1 MARLWKAVQFWKKW
15 TKPMYEEGIDYR
27 FFDIENDNEPG
38 VKVTAIELA
47 VDNYENVVYHYL
59 KVRVV
64 EEGAMARL
72 QFGYTI
78 LDSAK
83 HDIDELNNDEKFHT
97 IMGDILTD
105 ILLKQQNYEKTGT
118 DNSQEPDIQ

>member
-1 MARLWKAVQFWKKW
+1 
-15 TKPMYEEGIDYR
+15 MYEEGIDYR